1 MSTQPGTDEPMPLRR
16 RELAEWRRERI
27 LDAALQVF
35 GSKGFD
41 AATTRDLA
49 AAAGVTSGLLYHYFA
64 NKEALL
70 VAVIVERGFAAELR
84 QLLSDAGERPA
95 SVVIPEVVTGF
106 SSIMNDR
113 APLIGLFVSGIAN
126 PMIKAGLDEMLEET
140 HGLLGDYLAGRVAAG
155 ELRPHNTRTLLSV
168 LFNACAVGIL
178 LKQPVDPAEVADIVL
193 HGVTIGT

>member
-1 MSTQPGTDEPMPLRR
+1 MSPQAGTDEPMPARR

-27 LDAALQVF
+27 LDAALEVF

-49 AAAGVTSGLLYHYFA
+49 AGAGVTSGLIYHYFG

-70 VAVIVERGFAAELR
+70 LAVIVERGFASELR
-84 QLLSDAGERPA
+84 QLLAEAGERPA
-95 SVVIPEVVTGF
+95 SAVVPEVVTGF
-106 SSIMNDR
+106 SRIMSER
-113 APLIGLFVSGIAN
+113 AALIGLFVSGIAH

-140 HGLLGDYLAGRVAAG
+140 QHLLGTYLAARVEAG
-155 ELRPHNTRTLLSV
+155 ELRPHNSKTLVSV

-178 LKQPVDPAEVADIVL
+178 LNQPVDPAEVAEIVL

>member
-1 MSTQPGTDEPMPLRR
+1 MSTHAGSEPMPVRR

-49 AAAGVTSGLLYHYFA
+49 AGAGVTSGLLYHYFA

-70 VAVIVERGFAAELR
+70 VAVIVERGFAGELR
-84 QLLSDAGERPA
+84 ELLTEAGDRPA
-95 SVVIPEVVTGF
+95 SVVLPEVATGF
-106 SSIMNDR
+106 SRIMSER

-126 PMIKAGLDEMLEET
+126 PMIKAGLDDMINET
-140 HGLLGDYLAGRVAAG
+140 QQMLGDYLSSRVAAG
-155 ELRPHNTRTLLSV
+155 ELRPHDPSTLVSV

-178 LKQPVDPAEVADIVL
+178 LDQPIDPAQVAEIVL
-193 HGVTIGT
+193 RGVTTAQ

>member
-1 MSTQPGTDEPMPLRR
+1 MSVHAGAEPPARR
-16 RELAEWRRERI
+16 RDLAEWRRERI
-27 LDAALQVF
+27 LDAALDVF

-49 AAAGVTSGLLYHYFA
+49 AEAGVTSGLLYHYFA

-70 VAVIVERGFAAELR
+70 VAVIVERGFTAELR
-84 QLLSDAGERPA
+84 QLLTGAGDRLA
-95 SVVIPEVVTGF
+95 SVVLPEVVTGF
-106 SSIMNDR
+106 SRIMSKR

-140 HGLLGDYLAGRVAAG
+140 QQLLGSYLATRVDAG
-155 ELRPHNTRTLLSV
+155 ELRPHNPKTVVSM

-178 LKQPVDPAEVADIVL
+178 LGQPVDPREVADIVL
-193 HGVTIGT
+193 RGVTSEK